1 LNEIGLGSH
10 AVSTRQWSPSRLRI
24 FFVAA
29 LIGLSFITLSHV
41 VRAAP
46 QMIYDDALAAGWAD
60 YSWATVNLQATTPVH
75 GGSHSIAVTYGA
87 WQGLYLYHPGQSTVG
102 FTYLRFFGHGGATGG
117 QRFQVYAIRASDG
130 SGHGPTVDVTPL
142 TANTWTEIK
151 IALTDLGA
159 ADTDIVGLVWQDR
172 TGGSQPTFYF
182 DDIALSNDESPDG
195 PVLSNG
201 VLMRSAAPADDATG
215 VVVRVQVSDPQGA
228 SDIASVTLNANSL
241 GRGQLSLRDDG
252 RSNDGAANDGLF
264 GVVFTVAP
272 GTSRGEYTL
281 VVTARDQAGHS
292 NTLSLGAFVVLS
304 APGGSVPGL
313 LPARPAWGTNEWSE
327 TPGQD
332 WQVNSGVP
340 WDYVYQYI
348 TYGWETWGN
357 NFVRRFIDQAW
368 NKGYTPVISVYLM
381 LGVPPDCG
389 EGATCYASKLQNA
402 TTVSNYLASL
412 ARAAGQA
419 TGSRPVIFQLE
430 PDFYG
435 YMQQYRYSSGY
446 PQPDDPSTYPVA
458 LNVSGYPN
466 NLAGFGRRLVDVIH
480 TTAPNALVAP
490 HASMWATNND
500 PNNVSMAEISSMA
513 QHTAAFINAMGGT
526 QSDLFFVEWSD
537 RDAGSGLRPW
547 WDDTN
552 HTLPRVSRAVLWENA
567 LSTAGGKRLVLWQV
581 PAGNMNLDNTCDHYQ
596 DNRAAYAFRHPRD
609 LYEAGVI
616 AVLFGGGANCMT
628 QASTDG
634 GFIQAQGS
642 IAYNSPAAPIGLSAN
657 PASGPSVQLR
667 WNENS
672 EPDLWGYRLS
682 YTPISI
688 TAPLTVDVGPANATQ
703 LVIPSAGQWL
713 VTASAYDA
721 MGRLSAPGSAV
732 TITTAVDA
740 AHAYLPLILK

>member
-1 LNEIGLGSH
+1 
-10 AVSTRQWSPSRLRI
+10 
-24 FFVAA
+24 
-29 LIGLSFITLSHV
+29 
-41 VRAAP
+41 
-46 QMIYDDALAAGWAD
+46 MIYDDALAAGWAD
-60 YSWATVNLQATTPVH
+60 YSWATVNLQATTPVYN
-75 GGSHSIAVTYGA
+75 GSRSIAVTYGA
-87 WQGLYLYHPGQSTVG
+87 WQGLYLYHPGQSTIG
-102 FTYLRFFGHGGATGG
+102 FTYLRFFAHGGSAGG
-117 QRFQVYAIRASDG
+117 QLFQVYAVRASDG
-130 SGHGPTVDVTPL
+130 SGHGPIVDVSPL
-142 TANTWTEIK
+142 AANTWTEIK

-172 TGGSQPTFYF
+172 TGGSQPTFYL
-182 DDIALSNDESPDG
+182 DDITLSSDESPDG

-201 VLMRSAAPADDATG
+201 ALMRSAAPADGATG
-215 VVVRVQVSDPQGA
+215 VVARVQVSDPQGT
-228 SDIASVTLNANSL
+228 SDIAGVTLNANSL

-264 GVVFTVAP
+264 GAVFTVAP
-272 GTSRGEYTL
+272 GTPRGEYTL

-292 NTLSLGAFVVLS
+292 STLSLGAFVVLS
-304 APGGSVPGL
+304 SPGGSIPIQ

-332 WQVNSGVP
+332 WQLNSGVP

-357 NFVRRFIDQAW
+357 NFVRRFVDQAW
-368 NKGYTPVISVYLM
+368 SKGYIPVISVYLM
-381 LGVPPDCG
+381 LGVTPGCTD
-389 EGATCYASKLQNA
+389 EGAVCYASKLQNA
-402 TTVSNYLASL
+402 TTVNNYLASL

-419 TGSRPVIFQLE
+419 TGNKPVIFQLE

-435 YMQQYRYSSGY
+435 YMQQYRYANDH
-446 PQPDDPSTYPVA
+446 PQPDDPSAYPVA
-458 LNVSGYPN
+458 LNVSGYSN

-480 TTAPNALVAP
+480 TVAPNALVAP

-500 PNNVSMAEISSMA
+500 PNNVAMAEVSAMA

-567 LSTAGGKRLVLWQV
+567 LSNASGKRLILWQV
-581 PAGNMNLDNTCDHYQ
+581 PAGNMNLDDTCDHYR

-616 AVLFGGGANCMT
+616 AVLFGGGAACMT
-628 QASTDG
+628 SASTDG
-634 GFIQAQGS
+634 GFIQAQGG
-642 IAYNSPAAPIGLSAN
+642 IAYNPPAAPTGLSAN
-657 PASGPSVQLR
+657 PAAGPTVPLR

-688 TAPLTVDVGPANATQ
+688 TAPVTVDVGPANATQ
-703 LVIPSAGQWL
+703 LVIPSAGQWR
-713 VTASAYDA
+713 VMVFAYDA
-721 MGRLSAPGSAV
+721 MGRLSAPGNAV
-732 TITTAVDA
+732 TVTIFVDA
-740 AHAYLPLILK
+740 AHVYLPLILK

>member
-1 LNEIGLGSH
+1 M
-10 AVSTRQWSPSRLRI
+10 
-24 FFVAA
+24 AA
-29 LIGLSFITLSHV
+29 LIGLSLITLFHV

-75 GGSHSIAVTYGA
+75 SGSRSIAVTYGA
-87 WQGLYLYHPGQSTVG
+87 WQGLYLYHPGQSTIG
-102 FTYLRFFGHGGATGG
+102 YTYLRFFMHGGSTGG
-117 QRFQVYAIRASDG
+117 QHFQVYAIRADDG
-130 SGHGPTVDVTPL
+130 NGPAIDVPSP

-151 IALTDLGA
+151 IALTNLGA
-159 ADTDIVGLVWQDR
+159 ADTDIVGLVWQG
-172 TGGSQPTFYF
+172 TTNGGQPTLYL
-182 DDIALSNDESPDG
+182 DDIMLSNDESPDG

-201 VLMRSAAPADDATG
+201 VLMRSAAPADGATG
-215 VVVRVQVSDPQGA
+215 VVARVQVSDPQGI
-228 SDIASVTLNANSL
+228 SDIASITLNTNSL

-252 RSNDGAANDGLF
+252 RSNDGAANDGVF
-264 GVVFTVAP
+264 GTVFTVAP
-272 GTSRGEYTL
+272 GTPRGEYTL

-292 NTLSLGAFVVLS
+292 STLSLGAFVVLS
-304 APGGSVPGL
+304 APGGSVPGQ

-348 TYGWETWGN
+348 TYGWESWGN
-357 NFVRRFIDQAW
+357 NFVQRFVNQAW
-368 NKGYTPVISVYLM
+368 SKGYIPVISVYLM
-381 LGVPPDCG
+381 LGVTPGCTD
-389 EGATCYASKLQNA
+389 EGPTCYASKLQNA
-402 TTVSNYLASL
+402 TAVSNYLASL
-412 ARAAGQA
+412 ARAAGEA
-419 TGSRPVIFQLE
+419 AGNKPVIFQLE

-435 YMQQYRYSSGY
+435 YMQQYLYSSGH

-490 HASMWATNND
+490 HASMWATNKD
-500 PNNVSMAEISSMA
+500 PNNVAMAEVSAMA

-526 QSDLFFVEWSD
+526 QADLLFVEWSD

-552 HTLPRVSRAVLWENA
+552 HSLPRVSRAVLWENA
-567 LSTAGGKRLVLWQV
+567 LSNASGKRLILWQV

-596 DNRAAYAFRHPRD
+596 DNRAAYAFRHSRD

-628 QASTDG
+628 SPSTDG
-634 GFIQAQGS
+634 GFIQAQGG
-642 IAYNSPAAPIGLSAN
+642 IAYNPPAAPTGLSAN
-657 PASGPSVQLR
+657 PPAGPTVQLR

-682 YTPISI
+682 YTPMSI

-703 LVIPSAGQWL
+703 LLIPSAGQWR
-713 VTASAYDA
+713 VTTFAYDA
-721 MGRLSAPGSAV
+721 MSRLSAPGSAV
-732 TITTAVDA
+732 TVTITADA
-740 AHAYLPLILK
+740 AHVYLPLIRK